1 MKEIKD
7 AHQTVNTKLLKTKE
21 ISDKT
26 KSMETKLEAAETQD
40 AVAGVAVA
48 IDVKA
53 VAEALESV
61 TVDVE
66 PALKEPE
73 SAVDVQELTELAT
86 DQLQSIEAESDE
98 VVDAVGTAEDDRV
111 EVKPVEM
118 NSVETEDTGSPHT
131 VVVEVVEPVAEDAVC
146 PEINDEEAVA
156 ATAEKEATVEETTVS
171 DDIKEDLSADAAA
184 NLESTEVVVENGS
197 DSSDADNKGASTE
210 GLAALAT
217 DEEPADERI
226 PVDTCEEITSIVETD
241 AMKAVAAEGDTETT
255 TWEAVES
262 EYLDEAEPVIQD
274 MDLSVEGIATEPT
287 VEQVVVKAVADFE
300 TDDEAVPVE
309 LEVNAEGDSK
319 IAAEEVT
326 KGEAAPVDVEVE
338 EAIAVQEQEVAG
350 KETEAF
356 DIEADIAV
364 ESSVTTESTTDDDTP
379 VNRIV
384 GTIVKEVKA
393 EEVDVVKN
401 DEAAKKETETAS
413 IDEDAEVDMEET
425 ETDTAFF
432 DEGTEVVMS
441 AVEIVAV
448 APSAEIDEASVDET
462 KTSNTEVAEVAVE
475 ETVTETVPVAETKEV
490 QLEKSEN
497 VEAVAV
503 ENDLEKVEESDQS
516 IDKMPSVATVQT
528 ASAIAKV
535 SDDEV
540 APIEQ
545 MPALK
550 IDSADG
556 KPVEVNVT
564 VSTVSE
570 YEENESSKSS
580 ENFEVDTKP
589 ISAVSTLIGR
599 FEHIAKRNA
608 MEVASSRT
616 SSRVSSPLSSPP
628 LSCFRETVSKTVVKS
643 NKAIESTEGPVHV
656 KSNNEDVLTE
666 AEADQEV
673 SEVETSAKVAESVD
687 VCFGFEETT
696 AEIDICEKAA
706 TLNETVAHENALAAT
721 DVDGAAKVVEATFV
735 AVDDEESTLE
745 VEACNEKF
753 DAFDEASVAE
763 VGVVEQELIDE
774 SSEAEVEV
782 AKTLAVEIEQA
793 EIIAEPEIE
802 DVGLESSTKEE
813 ISKTAEEADAIALE
827 AIKTDGAVEEVP
839 VDMAEAD
846 YAASEPQTIL
856 AAYKPVEASILFV
869 DAPEVDVAWNEA
881 VGGVLEDAAPSV
893 TSVIDMEEAVATSDF
908 TTEETMDNFMPV
920 TKQIEEH
927 SSDFVSAM
935 KETQA
940 MYEELTESQVEGGK
954 QEEMTQSM
962 EKEMI
967 LTSPP
972 APGVQI
978 DGGALAYEV
987 TTKASVVT
995 APSNEVMKAVNDDAT
1010 RTEGTPERDSLQI
1023 PYEQLTYEILGVTRA
1038 NNVIMYHIYA
1048 INNATD
1054 EQAMSIPK
1062 RYSEFKLLDEQLRAL
1077 DLPSALS
1084 LPMLPKPGVVS
1095 FLRGR
1100 RSQKTIEM
1108 REKAFGDFLHYVRDH
1123 EDLHRSTVFQRFIAN

>member
-1 MKEIKD
+1 MRRGHF
-7 AHQTVNTKLLKTKE
+7 A
-21 ISDKT
+21 
-26 KSMETKLEAAETQD
+26 
-40 AVAGVAVA
+40 
-48 IDVKA
+48 
-53 VAEALESV
+53 
-61 TVDVE
+61 
-66 PALKEPE
+66 
-73 SAVDVQELTELAT
+73 
-86 DQLQSIEAESDE
+86 
-98 VVDAVGTAEDDRV
+98 
-111 EVKPVEM
+111 
-118 NSVETEDTGSPHT
+118 
-131 VVVEVVEPVAEDAVC
+131 
-146 PEINDEEAVA
+146 
-156 ATAEKEATVEETTVS
+156 
-171 DDIKEDLSADAAA
+171 
-184 NLESTEVVVENGS
+184 
-197 DSSDADNKGASTE
+197 
-210 GLAALAT
+210 
-217 DEEPADERI
+217 
-226 PVDTCEEITSIVETD
+226 VETD

-262 EYLDEAEPVIQD
+262 EYLDEAMEYSLQD
-274 MDLSVEGIATEPT
+274 MDLSLQKGCS
-287 VEQVVVKAVADFE
+287 ADFE
-300 TDDEAVPVE
+300 TDDEAVPAE
-309 LEVNAEGDSK
+309 LEVSAEGDSK
-319 IAAEEVT
+319 IVAEEVT
-326 KGEAAPVDVEVE
+326 ARMMKL
-338 EAIAVQEQEVAG
+338 QE
-350 KETEAF
+350 
-356 DIEADIAV
+356 
-364 ESSVTTESTTDDDTP
+364 
-379 VNRIV
+379 
-384 GTIVKEVKA
+384 
-393 EEVDVVKN
+393 
-401 DEAAKKETETAS
+401 KKTETAS
-413 IDEDAEVDMEET
+413 IDEDAEVDGKKPRLTLPTYLMRV
-425 ETDTAFF
+425 
-432 DEGTEVVMS
+432 TEVVVS
-441 AVEIVAV
+441 AVEIVA
-448 APSAEIDEASVDET
+448 ASPSAEIDEASVDET

-503 ENDLEKVEESDQS
+503 ENDLGE
-516 IDKMPSVATVQT
+516 VQT

-580 ENFEVDTKP
+580 DNFEVDAKP

-616 SSRVSSPLSSPP
+616 SSR
-628 LSCFRETVSKTVVKS
+628 
-643 NKAIESTEGPVHV
+643 AIESTEGPVHV

-673 SEVETSAKVAESVD
+673 SEIETSAKVAESVD
-687 VCFGFEETT
+687 VCFGFEETP

-745 VEACNEKF
+745 VEACNEKL
-753 DAFDEASVAE
+753 DAFDEASVE

-782 AKTLAVEIEQA
+782 AKTLAIEIEQA

-813 ISKTAEEADAIALE
+813 ISRTAKEADAIALE
-827 AIKTDGAVEEVP
+827 ATKTDGAVEEVP
-839 VDMAEAD
+839 VDIAEAD
-846 YAASEPQTIL
+846 YAASQPQTIL
-856 AAYKPVEASILFV
+856 AAYKPAEASILFV
-869 DAPEVDVAWNEA
+869 DAPELDAAWNEA
-881 VGGVLEDAAPSV
+881 VGDVQEDAAPSA
-893 TSVIDMEEAVATSDF
+893 TSVVDMEEAVATSDF

-978 DGGALAYEV
+978 DGGALAYKV

-995 APSNEVMKAVNDDAT
+995 APSNEVTKAVNDDAMG
-1010 RTEGTPERDSLQI
+1010 TEGTPERDSLQI
-1023 PYEQLTYEILGVTRA
+1023 PYEQLTYEILGFTRA

-1077 DLPSALS
+1077 DLPSALG
-1084 LPMLPKPGVVS
+1084 LPVLPKSGVVS

>member
-40 AVAGVAVA
+40 AVVGVAVA

-53 VAEALESV
+53 AAEELESV
-61 TVDVE
+61 TIDVE
-66 PALKEPE
+66 PALEEPE
-73 SAVDVQELTELAT
+73 SAVGVQELTELAT

-98 VVDAVGTAEDDRV
+98 VVDAVGAAKDDRV
-111 EVKPVEM
+111 EVKSVEM
-118 NSVETEDTGSPHT
+118 NSVETEDTGGLT
-131 VVVEVVEPVAEDAVC
+131 VVFEVVESVAEDAVC
-146 PEINDEEAVA
+146 PEINEEAVA

-184 NLESTEVVVENGS
+184 NLESTEAVVENGS
-197 DSSDADNKGASTE
+197 DSSDADNKGATTE

-217 DEEPADERI
+217 DEEPADKRI
-226 PVDTCEEITSIVETD
+226 PVDTCEEVTSAVETD

-274 MDLSVEGIATEPT
+274 MDLSVEGIATET
-287 VEQVVVKAVADFE
+287 TIEEVVVKAVADFE
-300 TDDEAVPVE
+300 TDDEAVPAE
-309 LEVNAEGDSK
+309 LEVSAEGDSK
-319 IAAEEVT
+319 IVAEEVT
-326 KGEAAPVDVEVE
+326 EGEAAPVDEEVE

-364 ESSVTTESTTDDDTP
+364 ESSVTTETTTGDDTP
-379 VNRIV
+379 VNGIV

-401 DEAAKKETETAS
+401 DEAARKETETAS
-413 IDEDAEVDMEET
+413 IDEDAEVDVEET
-425 ETDTAFF
+425 ETDTTPF
-432 DEGTEVVMS
+432 DEGTEVVVS

-475 ETVTETVPVAETKEV
+475 ETVTEIVPVTETKEV

-497 VEAVAV
+497 VEAVAA
-503 ENDLEKVEESDQS
+503 ENDLATEKVEESDQS
-516 IDKMPSVATVQT
+516 IDKMPAVATVQT
-528 ASAIAKV
+528 ASAIATG
-535 SDDEV
+535 SEDEV
-540 APIEQ
+540 APIKQ
-545 MPALK
+545 TPALK

-556 KPVEVNVT
+556 KPVEVNLT
-564 VSTVSE
+564 VSTASE
-570 YEENESSKSS
+570 YKENESSKSS
-580 ENFEVDTKP
+580 DNFEVDAKP

-608 MEVASSRT
+608 MEAASSRT
-616 SSRVSSPLSSPP
+616 SSRVSSPL
-628 LSCFRETVSKTVVKS
+628 FRGTVSETVVKS
-643 NKAIESTEGPVHV
+643 NKTIENTKGTVHV
-656 KSNNEDVLTE
+656 TSNNEDVLTE

-673 SEVETSAKVAESVD
+673 SEIETSAKVAESVD
-687 VCFGFEETT
+687 VCFGFEETP
-696 AEIDICEKAA
+696 AEIDEKAA

-745 VEACNEKF
+745 VEACNEKL
-753 DAFDEASVAE
+753 DAFDEASV

-782 AKTLAVEIEQA
+782 AKTLAIEIEQA

-813 ISKTAEEADAIALE
+813 ISRTAKEADAIALE
-827 AIKTDGAVEEVP
+827 ATKTDGAVEEVP
-839 VDMAEAD
+839 VDIAEAD
-846 YAASEPQTIL
+846 YAASQPQTIL
-856 AAYKPVEASILFV
+856 AAYKPAEASILFV
-869 DAPEVDVAWNEA
+869 DAPELDAAWNEA
-881 VGGVLEDAAPSV
+881 VGDVQEDAAPSA
-893 TSVIDMEEAVATSDF
+893 TSVVDMEEAVATSDF

-978 DGGALAYEV
+978 DGGALAYKV

-995 APSNEVMKAVNDDAT
+995 APSNEVTKAVNDDAMG
-1010 RTEGTPERDSLQI
+1010 TEGTPERDSLQI
-1023 PYEQLTYEILGVTRA
+1023 PYEQLTYEILGFTRA

-1077 DLPSALS
+1077 DLPSALG
-1084 LPMLPKPGVVS
+1084 LPVLPKSGVVS